1 MVTTPRCISGLR
13 PLAASG
19 SGEDKQNAQSKD
31 RGGGEEPPM
40 AGVQLTSELEVMPS
54 VTSSNSNCT
63 KTPMR
68 IGGES
73 HNEIKY
79 TGHKG
84 DEYSKLMTS

>member
-1 MVTTPRCISGLR
+1 MVTTPRGISGLR

-19 SGEDKQNAQSKD
+19 SREGKRNAQSKD
-31 RGGGEEPPM
+31 RGGGEDPPI

-54 VTSSNSNCT
+54 VTSSNSNWT
-63 KTPMR
+63 KTSVR
-68 IGGES
+68 IGGDS

-84 DEYSKLMTS
+84 DEYSKLMIS